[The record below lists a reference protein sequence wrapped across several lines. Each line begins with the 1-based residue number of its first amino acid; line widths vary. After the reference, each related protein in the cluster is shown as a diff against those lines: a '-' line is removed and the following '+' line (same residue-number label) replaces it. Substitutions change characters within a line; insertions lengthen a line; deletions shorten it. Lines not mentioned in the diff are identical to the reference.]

1 MMERGPI
8 LQAMAELKLYGMKA
22 AYDELVTHAVKRQ
35 YLPQQVIGEL
45 LQAEIHEKQAR
56 SVRYQMT
63 IARMPRAQ
71 DVEDFQFADTP
82 VNETLVRDLARGE
95 FLDLKRNVVLVV
107 SFRRLLQLPINFF
120 FCNLIGE
127 STCNDICQARHSS
140 PDNSCS
146 GRSIGSAIKVTTQS
160 GDCPDVKIQVW

>member
-56 SVRYQMT
+56 SIRYQMT

-95 FLDLKRNVVLVV
+95 FLDLKRNVVLV
-107 SFRRLLQLPINFF
+107 
-120 FCNLIGE
+120 G
-127 STCNDICQARHSS
+127 
-140 PDNSCS
+140 
-146 GRSIGSAIKVTTQS
+146 G
-160 GDCPDVKIQVW
+160 

>member
-1 MMERGPI
+1 MFVLES
-8 LQAMAELKLYGMKA
+8 
-22 AYDELVTHAVKRQ
+22 LVFVLIGISLHAIVLRHMGT
-35 YLPQQVIGEL
+35 PWV
-45 LQAEIHEKQAR
+45 
-56 SVRYQMT
+56 
-63 IARMPRAQ
+63 AQ
-71 DVEDFQFADTP
+71 DVFRP
-82 VNETLVRDLARGE
+82 VAGIVA
-95 FLDLKRNVVLVV
+95 VVLVSRFV
-107 SFRRLLQLPINFF
+107 WMLMTDLQLPINFF